1 MIKWIKYHLGF
12 LSTIKLG
19 DDDYYVTYTQWWGR
33 VFVYQ
38 YSGRA
43 HTTVFQRDAI
53 HRSLGSAQ
61 ETRDLYL
68 KQRKA
73 KRLKNKVIVL

>member
-1 MIKWIKYHLGF
+1 MIKFIKYHLGF

-19 DDDYYVTYTQWWGR
+19 DDYYVTYTHWWHR

-38 YSGRA
+38 YSGQAYLTPFPHNARLC
-43 HTTVFQRDAI
+43 
-53 HRSLGSAQ
+53 SLGSAQ

-68 KQRKA
+68 KQGKA

>member
-12 LSTIKLG
+12 LSIVKLG
-19 DDDYYVTYTQWWGR
+19 NGYYVTYTRWWER
-33 VFVYQ
+33 KFVYR
-38 YSGRA
+38 YNIEA
-43 HTTVFQRDAI
+43 HSTPFQRDAI
-53 HRSLGSAQ
+53 HLNLGSAQ